1 MGKQKKKK
9 LHKIKKKPQKKNL
22 RKNKYKRIHKGTMP
36 LMTSSQ
42 KTRNL
47 AFGNYGIVL
56 LKPTW
61 LDEKDIAY
69 CCRYIKK
76 YCIKQ
81 SRIWIRIFPDLPITK
96 KPTGIRMGK
105 GKGKTHNWISKVSSG
120 TTIIEIGII
129 PALNILKIENRLKK
143 AWTLSAKLVN
153 DIY

>member
-81 SRIWIRIFPDLPITK
+81 SRI
-96 KPTGIRMGK
+96 
-105 GKGKTHNWISKVSSG
+105 
-120 TTIIEIGII
+120 
-129 PALNILKIENRLKK
+129 
-143 AWTLSAKLVN
+143 
-153 DIY
+153 